1 MKYRSI
7 NNINFKNKKALIRV
21 DYNVPL
27 GSDLEILDDARVK
40 SSIPTINKIIND
52 GGSCILI
59 SHMGRPTRKQESK
72 FSLIK
77 IKSLL
82 ENFLSK
88 KVIFCDD
95 CISNETIEKC
105 YKSKA
110 GDVILLENVRFYKEE
125 KLGDKNFS
133 KRLSRLGDV
142 YVNDAFATAHR
153 NHASNSVISN
163 FFSEKCIGYL
173 MEKEIFNINKILL
186 NNSSPFTAILGGSKV
201 SDKIE
206 LIEKLISYV
215 DNIIIGGAMSNT
227 FIKAKGGN
235 IGNSIYEN
243 NKLEVAKKLIQK
255 SIKNK
260 VKLYF
265 PEDCLASK
273 SINNRS
279 ETVIFNSGEIENKW
293 INVDLGPKSI
303 KKFHQII
310 MDSEKILWNGPLG
323 IYEIEK
329 FSNGTNSIAHSIG
342 NSTKNGA
349 YSLVGGGDS
358 ISVISKE
365 RLNENIS
372 FISTGGGAMLN
383 YIINEDLIAIKNIK
397 SLSL

>member
-1 MKYRSI
+1 MKYKTI

-27 GSDLEILDDARVK
+27 GSDLEVLDDTRVK
-40 SSIPTINKIIND
+40 SSVPTINKIIND
-52 GGSCILI
+52 GGSCILM
-59 SHMGRPTRKQESK
+59 SHMGRPKGKKETK

-82 ENFLSK
+82 ENLLSK
-88 KVIFCDD
+88 KIIFCDD
-95 CISNETIEKC
+95 CISNKTVEKC
-105 YKSKA
+105 DKSKP

-142 YVNDAFATAHR
+142 YVNDAFGTAHR
-153 NHASNSVISN
+153 NHASNSVISK

-173 MEKEIFNINKILL
+173 IEKEIVNINKIFLSKL
-186 NNSSPFTAILGGSKV
+186 NPFTAILGGSKV

-206 LIEKLISYV
+206 LIEKLINYV

-243 NKLEVAKKLIQK
+243 DKLEVAKQLIDK

-260 VKLYF
+260 VKLYL

-279 ETVIFNSGEIENKW
+279 ETVIVNSGKIENKW

-303 KKFHQII
+303 KKFHEII
-310 MDSEKILWNGPLG
+310 MKSDMIIWNGPLG
-323 IYEIEK
+323 IYEISK
-329 FSNGTNSIAHSIG
+329 FSKGTNSIAHSIS

-358 ISVISKE
+358 ISIINKE
-365 RLNENIS
+365 KLNQNIS
-372 FISTGGGAMLN
+372 FISTGGGAMLD
-383 YIINEDLIAIKNIK
+383 YIINKDLIAINDII
-397 SLSL
+397 